1 MSTPTLS
8 ETLETVS
15 CPLCHE
21 TRSSR
26 WGTENGYQAVKCAGC
41 GLVYVNPRPRLAQIT
56 EANKIGEHATEGGT
70 LDVVF
75 RRSPRKLRHYSR
87 VVRRMFAGEIA
98 AGAPLS
104 WLDVGAGFGEL
115 VEVLRGVLPAGSRVE
130 GIEPM
135 EAKAAHA
142 RGRGIPVRAA
152 TLAQVKERYDVVSL
166 INVFSHLP
174 DFDAFMEEI
183 RGVLKPGGTLFLETG
198 NGGDLP
204 DRSAYPDVLYL
215 PDHLVFAGVGH
226 MHAFLER
233 NGLAVSA
240 VHQQRLD
247 TPAWVARN
255 LVKRLLGRHARV
267 GLPHRSPFRTVFIKA
282 RLVH

>member
-1 MSTPTLS
+1 MTTRTLS
-8 ETLETVS
+8 EMTETVA
-15 CPLCHE
+15 CPLCRE
-21 TRSSR
+21 SRSHR
-26 WGTENGYQAVKCAGC
+26 WGSENGYHAVKCAGC
-41 GLVYVNPRPRLAQIT
+41 GLVYVNPRPRLEEIT

-75 RRSPRKLRHYSR
+75 RRSLRKLRHYRR

-115 VEVLRGVLPAGSRVE
+115 VEVLQGVLPAGSRVE

-135 EAKAAHA
+135 QAKAAHA
-142 RGRGIPVRAA
+142 RERGIPVRAA
-152 TLAQVKERYDVVSL
+152 TLPEVDERYDVVSL

-174 DFDAFMEEI
+174 DFDAFMEDI

-198 NGGDLP
+198 NGGDLA
-204 DRSAYPDVLYL
+204 DGAAYPDVLYL

-233 NGLAVSA
+233 NGLKVTA
-240 VHQQRLD
+240 VHQQRVD

-255 LVKRLLGRHARV
+255 VVKRLLGRQARI
-267 GLPHRSPFRTVFIKA
+267 GLPHSSPFRTVFIKA
-282 RLVH
+282 RLEG

>member
-1 MSTPTLS
+1 LTARTLS

-15 CPLCHE
+15 CPLCRQ
-21 TRSSR
+21 TGSTP
-26 WGTENGYQAVKCAGC
+26 WGAENGYQAVKCAGC

-56 EANKIGEHATEGGT
+56 EANKIGEHATDGGT

-87 VVRRMFAGEIA
+87 VVRHMFRDEIA
-98 AGAPLS
+98 AGAPVS

-115 VEVLRGVLPAGSRVE
+115 VEVLQGVLPAGSRVE

-142 RGRGIPVRAA
+142 RERGIPVTAA
-152 TLAQVKERYDVVSL
+152 TLPEVEERYHVVSL

-183 RGVLKPGGTLFLETG
+183 RGVLRPGGTLFLETG
-198 NGGDLP
+198 NGGDLA

-215 PDHLVFAGVGH
+215 PDHLVFAGIGH
-226 MHAFLER
+226 MQAFLER
-233 NGLAVSA
+233 NGLTVTA
-240 VHQQRLD
+240 VHQQRID

-255 LVKRLLGRHARV
+255 VVKRLMGRHARV
-267 GLPHRSPFRTVFIKA
+267 GLPHTSPFRTVFIKA
-282 RLVH
+282 RLVR